1 MAKRPSQPFNTGVGR
16 FIGGSCYQGNS
27 LDDKGQPKLYKS
39 GANINQPR
47 TDYSVGIA
55 LPKTPGRHWAAEP
68 WGAVIWAEGHG
79 AWPQGQAQRKDFAWK
94 IIDGDS
100 TEPNKKMKRPC
111 DQVGYP
117 GNWILWF
124 GGTKPPPVAVA
135 VSGAPVWNDAP
146 GTCMPGDYIEIR
158 GSVVGNESTE
168 TAGVYLNPEAVCL
181 RGYHPDGRIASQL
194 PDLATAGFGAALP
207 AGAVT
212 QPAGNAMAPTAPPVP
227 GAGPAATPSTPAAP
241 AAPAVPG
248 TAPSQAPAAPPVP
261 TPVTPNAA
269 TLGAPAPVGVPQAP
283 AVSSA
288 PPAPPAPAARVMT
301 AKAAGATYESFKA
314 SNWTDEQ
321 MVAEGYLV
329 P

>member
-16 FIGGSCYQGNS
+16 FIGGSCYQGQS

-39 GANINQPR
+39 GAKMGQPR

-55 LPKTPGRHWAAEP
+55 IPKTPGKHWAAEP
-68 WGAVIWAEGHG
+68 WGAVIWAEGHA

-94 IIDGDS
+94 IVDGDS

-117 GNWILWF
+117 GHWVVWF
-124 GGTKPPPVAVA
+124 GGTNPPPVAVA
-135 VSGAPVWNDAP
+135 VSGPPVWNDQP
-146 GTCMPGDYIEIR
+146 GVCMPGDYIEIR

-212 QPAGNAMAPTAPPVP
+212 QPVGNAMAPAAPPVP

-241 AAPAVPG
+241 AAPAVQ
-248 TAPSQAPAAPPVP
+248 APAVSQPPAAPPVTAVVP
-261 TPVTPNAA
+261 DPAI
-269 TLGAPAPVGVPQAP
+269 LGAPAPVTVPQAP
-283 AVSSA
+283 AVSSV
-288 PPAPPAPAARVMT
+288 PTPPPAPAARQMT
-301 AKAAGATYESFKA
+301 TKANGATYESFKA
-314 SNWTDEQ
+314 ANWTDEA
-321 MVAEGYLV
+321 MIAEGYLV